1 MFVVKEGIE
10 VEVVNIDNKKIANM
24 KAKKD
29 VYFMLEQILS
39 DSFKTGKSYYK
50 IKLDC
55 EDFNNEFYAIYV
67 DAKKVE
73 IL

>member
-1 MFVVKEGIE
+1 
-10 VEVVNIDNKKIANM
+10 M